1 MSGYGDHEFA
11 QLTASV
17 RTIVLS
23 LSLISF
29 SKRSH
34 FSVRD
39 RFKVAVVSRI
49 EFMNVASNAVKVIR
63 RAKT

>member
-23 LSLISF
+23 LSSISF

-34 FSVRD
+34 FSIRD

-49 EFMNVASNAVKVIR
+49 
-63 RAKT
+63 